1 MKHYPGPHQRI
12 QRNVSELKGFIS
24 EVARQYWKTLDRDNL
39 WDFIDSYLIGES
51 KWPIEDEEQLSDE

>member
-39 WDFIDSYLIGES
+39 
-51 KWPIEDEEQLSDE
+51 